1 MAKSLRPTMTTFSE
15 AQVKREG
22 CLGPNSCSCRGHW
35 CKPWGHHTRSLSSV
49 LAGPSSH
56 LTRALT
62 VDRTTLDSRNSGVTR
77 MWNSEREAK
86 ATEGEKSAPL
96 KKLTWPTKV
105 CGQRHM

>member
-1 MAKSLRPTMTTFSE
+1 MTAFCE
-15 AQVKREG
+15 AQVNGET
-22 CLGPNSCSCRGHW
+22 CLGPNSCSCHGHR
-35 CKPWGHHTRSLSSV
+35 CKPWGYLMSCLSSV

-62 VDRTTLDSRNSGVTR
+62 VDRTTLDNRKSGVTR